1 MKVCA
6 STARLIP
13 RFPNEFGAG
22 GSSVSLEKEGYEVQS
37 ATCATCQK
45 IEGSGKKSYFD
56 PLFLKVIRKSDTL
69 VVSLRPR
76 LERESGRRRAKVKGL
91 WSGAKG

>member
-56 PLFLKVIRKSDTL
+56 PLFLKKLYGSQILLLTVYYILYYRITHGDHH
-69 VVSLRPR
+69 V
-76 LERESGRRRAKVKGL
+76 
-91 WSGAKG
+91 